1 MKQTNNAIKFLM
13 AQYRAIFKN
22 ANLKMILAAAAAAGA
37 LSAGAANAAEDTAL
51 DSADEWKAA
60 LTAGNGTVTIT
71 GKDTDKGAAGK
82 FQNITLTGSTGSGTS
97 LDLGK
102 NQQLVVGDSE
112 AATNVIKAG
121 DSNDHKINIKGE
133 GTLKIAG
140 TNKGGKSYGLTLDG
154 ASGSVVV
161 QVDKVEVQ
169 SDLIVKTGANN
180 SAHAVLLANSVVVG
194 DGKFTAGAKPEGL
207 ASIKLGD
214 AAGSGDATI
223 DAREITINKDG
234 NITLAALNGTKNQDY
249 GTDLDGELLNVNGGI
264 LSFGYTAAAAGD
276 VHPSACVNVG
286 KININNGGILSV
298 AKGVRGSLDPADG
311 GEGIVNV
318 NDGAHVVIG
327 GTLGL
332 YAGTMRVSE
341 GATLAASNADGMLY
355 VGDADH
361 KGDDIAVVELSSK
374 KLASFLSGKEGN
386 VAIKYKDETKIFD
399 NDAANDLANATT
411 GKVNL
416 QNSGTIQLTDSANV
430 DLATAFK
437 FGADAGSIQ
446 VVAANNGI
454 TGTIKGQNLT
464 VSKSLT
470 NATGLKVEASN
481 LTLGATDFNG
491 SNNLGVHHFNAE
503 NVTLVNNSG
512 TKTFTLKDGLFLE
525 SEGTGNINGSVTV
538 DGGKLVIEGGTY
550 TANSDVILKSKGS
563 GFSGD
568 TLNVESAASALKV
581 NGKFETTAT
590 NGKAVIEDG
599 VLDLRNASALK
610 VAADTIELQDVAE
623 LYVDGSKFITKPG
636 DEVKFDETKFAANA
650 VTGDAMSTMHITGL
664 GSLTMKQYE
673 DLVSKTQFGG
683 SFAGFDVTGTNTS
696 GSMTFSDSILA
707 GTPDSVYGNTVMTV
721 GDKAIQKTYSFGA
734 VKLAQSATKLT
745 IGDTADGVVK
755 LTNANLSSKGFFVET
770 NDGKA
775 GDVHLATEDSGLKLV
790 GTGKVGNITADAIPS
805 SGADERERGMLLI
818 GDAHKYGSANVTVTG
833 NIGATDA
840 LLDGMMVAPGSS
852 LTVDG
857 TNIYLRHLYVTQGA
871 TLNAPKATITVTKKN
886 SDNSAGGEN
895 YAELEVLGSLTA
907 KNLNL
912 DYKADANDA
921 GAHIVAGGATLKLSG
936 TLTLGNNVK
945 LNIGS
950 DDTNGLG
957 AVVIADTLD
966 MDTSGSI
973 FVDPPYGKK
982 ASALIINKL
991 TDNEVKGKLTVG
1003 QNAITAIGFADEASA
1018 MAVVADY
1025 LDANGSFNPSSRVK
1039 NALVI
1044 NKPITVAN
1052 GANISLGPNVDP
1064 NGNTGSLA
1072 VNVAKGA
1079 GLIITDAALTN
1090 PTTGAKDQV
1099 AINVAGSDKKI
1110 DIDAGTPVLLA
1121 GKFTAAD
1128 KDLKLFSGG
1137 KLTNEVK
1144 GQSVNGML
1152 TFTVGTDGNV
1162 AEIKLDYEKLQSQMA
1177 KTSGPVRDL
1186 VGKILGDD
1194 SAKYVTS
1201 GLGYDYLHDV
1211 ATTSVTGAEIDAV
1224 AHAATFAGAQ
1234 VAAVAAV
1241 GTMAEAIGGRVGS
1254 MGVEAATI
1262 AATGSQANGGVWLTP
1277 AYKNVDAD
1285 GFDAQGASYGADVDL
1300 TGVTFGAD
1308 TVNGNMRFGAAFNIG
1323 SGDADG
1329 KGQGNG
1335 LKDEFDYYGVGIYS
1349 VMGFGSLA
1357 VVGDASFNVIS
1368 HEVKGASGSKDFGD
1382 VSAKADTTAVTLGVT
1397 GQYTIATE
1405 FADITPHA
1413 GMRFTRLDT
1422 ESYEMKTA
1430 KGSIGKTDFDVQNVF
1445 SIPVGVGVSKA
1456 FNMGDWTL
1464 APNADL
1470 TLTFNTGDTDVN
1482 SSVRFDGV
1490 KVNTVLDT
1498 EVLDKVTYGLNLG
1511 LGAQNGNFGTS
1522 VSINYTGSSNTDS
1535 LGINANARFMF

>member
-37 LSAGAANAAEDTAL
+37 LSAGAANAAAADGNLT
-51 DSADEWKAA
+51 ADEWAQAFKDG
-60 LTAGNGTVTIT
+60 TGTVTIT

-82 FQNITLTGSTGSGTS
+82 FQNITLAGSASTPNGGTK
-97 LDLGK
+97 LELAK
-102 NQQLVVGDSE
+102 NQMLVVGDSE
-112 AATNVIKAG
+112 ATTNVIKAG
-121 DSNDHKINIKGE
+121 NTQGDHIEITGE

-154 ASGSVVV
+154 ATGSVKV

-169 SDLIVKTGANN
+169 SDLFIKTGADNDA
-180 SAHAVLLANSVVVG
+180 SAVLLANSIVVG
-194 DGKFTAGAKPEGL
+194 DGKFTAGAADKVEGL
-207 ASIKLGD
+207 AYISLGD

-234 NITLAALNGTKNQDY
+234 KITLAAINDQGSGND
-249 GTDLDGELLNVNGGI
+249 TDLDGELLNVNGGI
-264 LSFGYTAAAAGD
+264 LSFGSTAGGD
-276 VHPSACVNVG
+276 DASASVNVG

-298 AKGVRGSLDPADG
+298 AKNVRGSLNPADG

-341 GATLAASNADGMLY
+341 GATLAASDAEGMLY
-355 VGDADH
+355 VGDAGH

-374 KLASFLSGKEGN
+374 KLASFLTGKVGT
-386 VAIKYKDETKIFD
+386 AALKYKDESKIFD
-399 NDAANDLANATT
+399 TDATNDLANAAT

-416 QNSGTIQLTDSANV
+416 QNGGTIKLTDSANV
-430 DLATAFK
+430 DVAQFTFNATQATAGQIFAE
-437 FGADAGSIQ
+437 G
-446 VVAANNGI
+446 GI
-454 TGTIKGQNLT
+454 LAGQNLT
-464 VSKSLT
+464 VSKALA
-470 NATGLKVEASN
+470 NASGIEVAAKN
-481 LTLGATDFNG
+481 LTLGSADFDG
-491 SNNLGVHHFNAE
+491 STALGAGNFWAE
-503 NVTLVNNSG
+503 NVTFVKNKGGEDFS
-512 TKTFTLKDGLFLE
+512 FKDSLYLE
-525 SEGTGNINGSVTV
+525 NAGAGSITGHVDI
-538 DGGKLVIEGGTY
+538 DGGKIVIESGKY
-550 TANSDVILKSKGS
+550 TANGNVILTDSGS
-563 GFSGD
+563 G
-568 TLNVESAASALKV
+568 TESALYVKNAASALKV
-581 NGKFETTAT
+581 NGLFETTAT
-590 NGKAVIEDG
+590 NGTAIIEDG
-599 VLDLRNASALK
+599 VLDLRNASALDVK
-610 VAADTIELQDVAE
+610 AGTIELQDVAE
-623 LYVDGSKFITKPG
+623 LYVDGSKFITKS
-636 DEVKFDETKFAANA
+636 DDAVTFDANKFAATA
-650 VTGDAMSTMHITGL
+650 VSGDAMSTLYITGL
-664 GSLTMKQYE
+664 GSLTMEQYKS
-673 DLVSKTQFGG
+673 LVDQTQFGG
-683 SFAGFDVTGTNTS
+683 SFAGFNVTGTNAS
-696 GSMTFSDSILA
+696 GSMTFSDSILS

-721 GDKAIQKTYSFGA
+721 GADAIEKTYSFGA
-734 VKLAQSATKLT
+734 IKLKDASKLT
-745 IGDTADGVVK
+745 IGGTKDGVVK
-755 LTNANLSSKGFFVET
+755 LTNGNLNDKGFFVET

-775 GDVHLATEDSGLKLV
+775 GDVHLATKDSGLKLV

-805 SGADERERGMLLI
+805 SGSDERERGMLLI

-852 LTVDG
+852 LTVEG
-857 TNIYLRHLYVTQGA
+857 TNIDLRHLYVTQGA
-871 TLNAPKATITVTKKN
+871 SLNAPEATITLDRKN
-886 SDNSAGGEN
+886 QVSTEN
-895 YAELEVLGSLTA
+895 YAEFEVLGSLTA

-912 DYKADANDA
+912 AFKADTDS
-921 GAHIVAGGATLKLSG
+921 AHVVAGGATLKLSG
-936 TLTLGNNVK
+936 K
-945 LNIGS
+945 LSLVDGVELAIGS

-966 MDTSGSI
+966 LPSGAGI

-1025 LDANGSFNPSSRVK
+1025 LDANGSFNPGSSVK

-1044 NKPITVAN
+1044 NKPITVAD
-1052 GANISLGPNVDP
+1052 GANIILDP
-1064 NGNTGSLA
+1064 AAKTDSSAGA
-1072 VNVAKGA
+1072 VAVAKGA

-1099 AINVAGSDKKI
+1099 AINVDGSDKKVS
-1110 DIDAGTPVLLA
+1110 IDAHTPVLLA

-1128 KDLKLFSGG
+1128 RNLKLFSGTG
-1137 KLTNEVK
+1137 LTLENEVK

-1162 AEIKLDYEKLQSQMA
+1162 AEIRLDYDKLQSQMA

-1186 VGKILGDD
+1186 VGKILGKD

-1285 GFDAQGASYGADVDL
+1285 GFDAQGATYGADVDL

-1470 TLTFNTGDTDVN
+1470 TLTFNTGDTEVN